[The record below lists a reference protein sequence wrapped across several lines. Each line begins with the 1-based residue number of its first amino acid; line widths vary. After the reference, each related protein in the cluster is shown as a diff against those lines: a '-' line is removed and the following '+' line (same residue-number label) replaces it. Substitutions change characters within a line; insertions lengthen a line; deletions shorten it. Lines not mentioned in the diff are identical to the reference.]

1 MNVFI
6 DTNILIDFFEGR
18 KPFATEAV
26 ALFSLAY
33 NKKITIYC
41 SALSYS
47 NIFYLLAK
55 SQGKARAKQALRDM
69 RELVLTVPVDTSIID
84 KALENE
90 QPDFEDNIQLECALM
105 VKNIKALITRNSKD
119 FKTRMLTIQ
128 TPKEF
133 LDTYNY

>member
-55 SQGKARAKQALRDM
+55 SQGK
-69 RELVLTVPVDTSIID
+69 
-84 KALENE
+84 
-90 QPDFEDNIQLECALM
+90 
-105 VKNIKALITRNSKD
+105 
-119 FKTRMLTIQ
+119 
-128 TPKEF
+128 
-133 LDTYNY
+133 